1 MQRRLIMNEF
11 INPLALF
18 RLSVLGPLVSRDR
31 LERGELNKI
40 INELANKTYNIPNSK
55 RSYIGAKTITNWYHA
70 WLKDGIDGLIPKP
83 RSDRGTTQLCS
94 VLQEH
99 ILNLK
104 NANQARSLNTII
116 SLLEKQ
122 KIIAHGEISR
132 TTLYRFLKSQGLSK
146 RTLNVTETI
155 ERRSFVA
162 QYAGDIWQGDVMH
175 GPRIQNRKTYL
186 VSLLD
191 DASRLI
197 AHSAFCLGETALD
210 VEGVLKQAILK
221 RGLPKKLII
230 DNGSAYRSG
239 SLQKICAILGIKL
252 IYCRPYE
259 PAGKGKIERYH
270 RSFRE
275 LFLAE
280 LNTENIVNL
289 SDLNNRLW
297 AWIEQVYHQKPHAGL
312 NNITP
317 LERWRQDLIKIRP
330 LDATYN
336 IDEIFYHRLQR
347 KVRKDGTI
355 QWCGKLFEVPF
366 ELVGKKVILV
376 IDPHADKAL
385 WLESESDTKLG
396 DVTPLDPIANNNRKR
411 LRPLPIADTK
421 NTVNSVDLAYQ
432 NYCDSYQLDKG

>member
-1 MQRRLIMNEF
+1 
-11 INPLALF
+11 
-18 RLSVLGPLVSRDR
+18 
-31 LERGELNKI
+31 
-40 INELANKTYNIPNSK
+40 
-55 RSYIGAKTITNWYHA
+55 
-70 WLKDGIDGLIPKP
+70 
-83 RSDRGTTQLCS
+83 
-94 VLQEH
+94 
-99 ILNLK
+99 
-104 NANQARSLNTII
+104 
-116 SLLEKQ
+116 
-122 KIIAHGEISR
+122 
-132 TTLYRFLKSQGLSK
+132 LYRFLKSQGLSK
-146 RTLNVTETI
+146 RTLNATETI

-191 DASRLI
+191 DASWLI

-210 VEGVLKQAILK
+210 IEGILKQAILK

-230 DNGSAYRSG
+230 DNGAAYRSG

-259 PAGKGKIERYH
+259 PVGKGKVERYH

-280 LNTENIVNL
+280 LDTENIVNL

-330 LDATYN
+330 LDTTFN
-336 IDEIFYHRLQR
+336 LDEIFYHRLQR

-355 QWCGKLFEVPF
+355 QWCGQLFEVPF
-366 ELVGKKVILV
+366 ELVGKKVTLV
-376 IDPHADKAL
+376 VDPHANKAL
-385 WLESESDTKLG
+385 WLESESGTKLG

-421 NTVNSVDLAYQ
+421 HTVNSVDLAYQ
-432 NYCDSYQLDKG
+432 DYCDSYQLDKG